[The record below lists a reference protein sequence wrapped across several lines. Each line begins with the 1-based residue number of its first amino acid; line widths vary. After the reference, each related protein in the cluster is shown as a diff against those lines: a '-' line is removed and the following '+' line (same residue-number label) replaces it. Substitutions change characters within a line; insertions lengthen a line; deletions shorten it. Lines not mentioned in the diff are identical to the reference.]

1 MVENTVAW
9 QKSYGGIGRARLG
22 TEGDQWRF
30 RVQVAKVAAHIFDGF
45 CELVIDQNGVQ
56 TLLKNDLSPFLVVKG
71 CT

>member
-22 TEGDQWRF
+22 LEGDQWRF
-30 RVQVAKVAAHIFDGF
+30 RVKVAKVAAHIF
-45 CELVIDQNGVQ
+45 ELVIDQKGVQ
-56 TLLKNDLSPFLVVKG
+56 TLLKDDLSPFLVVKG